1 MRFRISLPS
10 AAALALAG
18 LFLVPQLAGA
28 ADKAAEAVAAG
39 PPTIAWKDM
48 TAKQK
53 GKFMKDV
60 VVPKFKPLF
69 QSFDAKEFK
78 KFDCQTCHGE
88 KAKELKFKMPTPG
101 IASLPGTPE
110 AFQAKM
116 KVEADWPKF
125 VEFMKKEVT
134 PTMAKTLGVNEFD
147 WQKPEA
153 GGFGCK
159 NCHVIE
165 GMEKK

>member
-1 MRFRISLPS
+1 MRFRISLPV
-10 AAALALAG
+10 AAALALGG
-18 LFLVPQLAGA
+18 LLVVVPRLAGA
-28 ADKAAEAVAAG
+28 ADKVAAEG

-69 QSFDAKEFK
+69 QAFDAKEFK

-101 IASLPGTPE
+101 IHSLPGTPE

-116 KVEADWPKF
+116 KTEEDWPKF
-125 VEFMKKEVT
+125 VEFMKEKVT
-134 PTMAKTLGVNEFD
+134 PTMAATLGVNEFD
-147 WQKPEA
+147 WKKPEA

-159 NCHVIE
+159 NCHTIE
-165 GMEKK
+165 GAEKK